1 MSIVNFFFRL
11 LAHSQLFWLSC
22 KRQCS
27 EIVMMETCLFLLL
40 LFVLFICI
48 LFRYY
53 TVIMYSIEKKKR
65 NKIFDLKLFTWPDLG
80 LGTIRFAEQFLILL
94 QRRQSQWSVAFVYSW
109 RHSVLCTAAT
119 RIILL
124 LLLLDLYIYKY
135 VYIMIVSYRDL
146 YAGWRRDVYIFD
158 LESMVWTALA
168 ISSLF
173 LESNLLAMGE
183 DIERLFLYIY
193 FNNITAY
200 I

>member
-1 MSIVNFFFRL
+1 
-11 LAHSQLFWLSC
+11 
-22 KRQCS
+22 
-27 EIVMMETCLFLLL
+27 
-40 LFVLFICI
+40 
-48 LFRYY
+48 
-53 TVIMYSIEKKKR
+53 MYSIEKKKR

-80 LGTIRFAEQFLILL
+80 LGTTRFAEQFLILLL

-168 ISSLF
+168 ISSLILSLF
-173 LESNLLAMGE
+173 LESNLLAIWE
-183 DIERLFLYIY
+183 KI
-193 FNNITAY
+193 
-200 I
+200 